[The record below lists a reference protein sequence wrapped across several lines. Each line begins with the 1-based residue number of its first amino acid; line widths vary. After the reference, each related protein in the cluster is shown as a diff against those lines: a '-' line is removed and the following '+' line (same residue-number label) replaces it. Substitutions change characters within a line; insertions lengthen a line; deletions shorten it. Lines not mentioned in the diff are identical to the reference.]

1 MDEKTSH
8 YSCKVHWTRR
18 FISKRWRSCHYYHHW
33 ELSDDVFNTY
43 HFLSITIH
51 IYMMQTTI
59 TTTESRR
66 HWQWWDEYNMYMYN
80 MNTKSKRE
88 REKIEGKSKT
98 LKFTLQTKQPKRN
111 VYLLSNVQESR
122 PQPLSLID
130 NTSHLEAKR
139 SMRLMV
145 CISGQEKKA
154 KKKEREGERERQGI
168 GTTTNYI
175 IAWCT
180 D

>member
-1 MDEKTSH
+1 
-8 YSCKVHWTRR
+8 
-18 FISKRWRSCHYYHHW
+18 
-33 ELSDDVFNTY
+33 
-43 HFLSITIH
+43 
-51 IYMMQTTI
+51 
-59 TTTESRR
+59 
-66 HWQWWDEYNMYMYN
+66 MYN

-145 CISGQEKKA
+145 CISGQKKKA
-154 KKKEREGERERQGI
+154 RREREREKESQGI

-175 IAWCT
+175 IA
-180 D
+180 